1 MPVRKLRA
9 AVTAILLSTA
19 ASCGAALVLAAPAQ
33 AATVSAKVGPLLK
46 EAQAMI
52 AAKNYAGAK
61 AKLNEADAL
70 KSTPDDA
77 AIINQFRSAISISS
91 ADPNTPGGA
100 KAKFAQDYNAGKFK
114 DVIADAEYLK
124 KNNVF
129 DAQSQLI
136 VGQAYYKAADYAGCV
151 KYTKSLG
158 SGETALA
165 LQARCAYEVGDDVSQ
180 RAALEQLV
188 ARTGKS
194 EYWVGLL
201 KLGERAR
208 GLSDHNTLDLNRL
221 RLLTGAASTKDD
233 YISLAQFALQ
243 FGFAAEALS
252 VMDKG
257 AKLLSDDRSQRLM
270 TRAKAD
276 AAARRPAKPRIWPPP
291 GPQPRA
297 TTWSSSASGWSAPV
311 RPRMPSA
318 WSRKASRSR
327 SRTPT
332 TARFVW
338 VRPISPPARRR
349 TPRRPSRRSRR
360 RKRTPWWPISGSWLP
375 ATKRLSRIAKGAE
388 RRFCAFFYGRA
399 GSPTLRCHSPKLAA
413 FAPFAGPLDPLTRCA
428 RRRSWFPVASQT

>member
-1 MPVRKLRA
+1 MTVRKLRA
-9 AVTAILLSTA
+9 AVTAILLGTA
-19 ASCGAALVLAAPAQ
+19 AATGATLMLSAPAS

-46 EAQAMI
+46 EAQALI
-52 AAKNYAGAK
+52 AAKNYKGAS
-61 AKLNEADAL
+61 AKLNEAEAVA
-70 KSTPDDA
+70 STPDDR
-77 AIINQFRSAISISS
+77 AIINQFKNAIAVSS

-136 VGQAYYKAADYAGCV
+136 VGQAYYKAGDFAGCV

-165 LQARCAYEVGDDVSQ
+165 LQARCAYEVGDDASQ

-188 ARTGKS
+188 ARTGKP

-243 FGFAAEALS
+243 FGFAAEALG

-257 AKLLSDDRSQRLM
+257 SKLLTDDRSQRLM
-270 TRAKAD
+270 ARAKAD
-276 AAARRPAKPRIWPPP
+276 AATQAANEAKD
-291 GPQPRA
+291 
-297 TTWSSSASGWSAPV
+297 
-311 RPRMPSA
+311 
-318 WSRKASRSR
+318 
-327 SRTPT
+327 
-332 TARFVW
+332 
-338 VRPISPPARRR
+338 
-349 TPRRPSRRSRR
+349 
-360 RKRTPWWPISGSWLP
+360 
-375 ATKRLSRIAKGAE
+375 
-388 RRFCAFFYGRA
+388 
-399 GSPTLRCHSPKLAA
+399 LAA
-413 FAPFAGPLDPLTRCA
+413 AKAAPQGDDLVKVGERMIGEGKAKDAIGVIQEGLKKPLKDANNGQIRLGQAYLAAGQKKDAQAAFTKVKAPEKDAMVAHL
-428 RRRSWFPVASQT
+428 WFLAASH